1 MMSHVYYCCNS
12 SCLKQSDVELA
23 DSNLLRNFK
32 KKFPKTTPLPP
43 LPPKKRQCPLS
54 WGSAFV
60 LYLGFL
66 QMNESSSS
74 ITKILSPTILTCLL
88 LPWTLQK
95 LTIRALTTP
104 TTPPPKRSHYNL
116 VTLVVQLNAKKINKK
131 YKIITQKENYT
142 FCSANTVCFFSPH
155 WPISPL
161 QSRKSSE
168 MLRIPISPI
177 SFLSAIF
184 AFQNF
189 NLYIRSD
196 TFSLCTSS
204 HLTKNYQADS
214 NRTST

>member
-1 MMSHVYYCCNS
+1 MSHVYYCCNS
-12 SCLKQSDVELA
+12 SCLKQSDVQLA
-23 DSNLLRNFK
+23 DFNLLRNFR
-32 KKFPKTTPLPP
+32 KKFPKTTPLPPLPP

-104 TTPPPKRSHYNL
+104 TMPPPKRSHYNL

-131 YKIITQKENYT
+131 YKIITKRKLHIL
-142 FCSANTVCFFSPH
+142 FCKYS
-155 WPISPL
+155 L
-161 QSRKSSE
+161 
-168 MLRIPISPI
+168 
-177 SFLSAIF
+177 FLLPTLAHFPSAIKKVF
-184 AFQNF
+184 RNASHPCFSHILSFSNFCFPKFQP
-189 NLYIRSD
+189 L
-196 TFSLCTSS
+196 
-204 HLTKNYQADS
+204 H
-214 NRTST
+214 